1 MVATR
6 RGVRVCSPTKT
17 NSDESSGVMTTRR
30 TRRTADKEETATQS
44 EVTSDSQQDVPS
56 KAQSSTV
63 KRKTRASKR
72 ETGSANQV
80 DSTHEAD
87 VSESESCCSA
97 ISDMEA
103 IPDTQP
109 ARRGR
114 RRAAGGEQSD
124 STKEEAVSE
133 VDSCSLSASRRP
145 NTRRATRSLRKAV
158 LTDSAKMD
166 NDVSEAE
173 SCSSVVSDS
182 KVPDSQTRV
191 TRRTA
196 VSSSRAS
203 LKSHTEDTELS
214 DPESC
219 ASGISGAQTSTV
231 HRVTRCRS
239 GRFVEAIPMH
249 LEETTDG
256 SISPLPRR
264 RSRVVC
270 KGYPCDPQSPQ
281 DSESFESGP
290 SITPRRS
297 TRRRTEPKQTGT
309 TVTDSE
315 SDLPD
320 VNTPLGSPRSV
331 RGRGTPCSSRTGSNS
346 SSRAAPVTRLTAKAL
361 DILVEKAQ
369 CQSDKV
375 SVSEVAEES
384 EVLEDNKLDDTVYA
398 DPDCSMIEEVAE
410 EDKTLTLEDVVIA
423 EPAAPIQDAAP
434 AREHTGSV
442 TVSEDAEMPEVT
454 SVQQESAETTVS
466 EDPEKN
472 TSVVDIPAQE
482 NILQEKLIPADS
494 EVKVTLCES
503 ADTEMAEAVCE
514 LAVEAEDQQR
524 ELSTEDAADT
534 DVPVI
539 TEQETIMPA
548 DSQVSLEKTVKV
560 AACEN
565 AVSPVIVVS
574 DEDEEEKAMDVDVNT
589 HTNPPS
595 EVENQ
600 ECKAVPSEEG
610 MDVSSTLV
618 TENKKADQD
627 KSPHT
632 TEPIKVTSSQN
643 LKVSVSD
650 ADKLGE
656 PRDCVIVQKSGVIS
670 LLESSEDEEDDDNS
684 QHSEEADERKR
695 QGSDGEEEA
704 VCIEEE
710 AGPSRPQAAAQ
721 SSADDGLFVIDT
733 RPGLQSGQQ
742 YYVDDKEKEGGD
754 TEAEE
759 EQDEEEFVDEEGDDD
774 DDDED
779 EQVLFT
785 SRNPQLKELSS
796 RIDPGLKVKELGG
809 LYINFDGSKSKTVS
823 NSLKEQKSQ
832 DELMKKSVIGPEF
845 EKRDAVPPYRES
857 KQAAKL
863 KRKEERDKT
872 TGAGWFNM
880 RAPEM
885 TEELKGDLK
894 ALKMRGA
901 MDPKRF
907 YKKNDRDGFPKYFQV
922 ATVVDSPVDFYHSRV
937 PKKDRKR
944 TMVEELLADAE
955 FRHNNKKKYQQIMT
969 EKAAIGAG
977 KKNRKNNKFRK

>member
-6 RGVRVCSPTKT
+6 RGVRVCSPIKT
-17 NSDESSGVMTTRR
+17 NSDESSGVTATPASTRR
-30 TRRTADKEETATQS
+30 TRRTADKGETATQS

-56 KAQSSTV
+56 KAQSTTG
-63 KRKTRASKR
+63 KRKTRVSKC
-72 ETGSANQV
+72 ETVSANQV

-87 VSESESCCSA
+87 VSESDSCCSA

-109 ARRGR
+109 ARRGQ
-114 RRAAGGEQSD
+114 RRAAGGDQPD
-124 STKEEAVSE
+124 STKEEDVSE
-133 VDSCSLSASRRP
+133 VDSCSLSVSRRP

-158 LTDSAKMD
+158 LTDSAKKD
-166 NDVSEAE
+166 NYVSEAE
-173 SCSSVVSDS
+173 SCSSVVSES
-182 KVPDSQTRV
+182 KVPGSQTRV

-203 LKSHTEDTELS
+203 SKCHTEDTELS

-219 ASGISGAQTSTV
+219 VSGDRTSTV
-231 HRVTRCRS
+231 RRVTRSRR
-239 GRFVEAIPMH
+239 GGFVEAIPMH

-256 SISPLPRR
+256 SNSPLPRR
-264 RSRVVC
+264 RSRRVC
-270 KGYPCDPQSPQ
+270 KGCPCDPLSPQ

-290 SITPRRS
+290 SMTPRRS
-297 TRRRTEPKQTGT
+297 TRRLSELKQTGT
-309 TVTDSE
+309 TVSDSE
-315 SDLPD
+315 SDLTD
-320 VNTPLGSPRSV
+320 VYTPLGSPRSV

-361 DILVEKAQ
+361 DILVEKAL

-375 SVSEVAEES
+375 RASGVAEES
-384 EVLEDNKLDDTVYA
+384 VVLKDTVDA
-398 DPDCSMIEEVAE
+398 DPDCSMIEEVGE
-410 EDKTLTLEDVVIA
+410 EDKTLTVEDVVIG
-423 EPAAPIQDAAP
+423 EPAAPIQNSAP

-442 TVSEDAEMPEVT
+442 TVSEDAEMPKVT
-454 SVQQESAETTVS
+454 SVQQDSAETTAR
-466 EDPEKN
+466 EDPKKN
-472 TSVVDIPAQE
+472 TSMVDVPVQE
-482 NILQEKLIPADS
+482 NIQEK
-494 EVKVTLCES
+494 VTISES

-514 LAVEAEDQQR
+514 PAVEAEDQQR
-524 ELSTEDAADT
+524 ELSTEDAADA
-534 DVPVI
+534 DAPVI
-539 TEQETIMPA
+539 IEQETMTPA
-548 DSQVSLEKTVKV
+548 DSQVSLKQTVKV

-565 AVSPVIVVS
+565 VMSPVIVVS
-574 DEDEEEKAMDVDVNT
+574 EEAEEKTVDVNT
-589 HTNPPS
+589 HTDPPL
-595 EVENQ
+595 EVKNQ
-600 ECKAVPSEEG
+600 ECQAVPSEEA

-618 TENKKADQD
+618 TENKTADQD
-627 KSPHT
+627 EAPHT
-632 TEPIKVTSSQN
+632 TTPIKVTSSLS

-650 ADKLGE
+650 ADKLE
-656 PRDCVIVQKSGVIS
+656 ESRDCVIIQKSGVIS
-670 LLESSEDEEDDDNS
+670 LLESSDDEEDDDGNS
-684 QHSEEADERKR
+684 RHSGEGDERER
-695 QGSDGEEEA
+695 QGSDGDEEA
-704 VCIEEE
+704 VCIEEA

-721 SSADDGLFVIDT
+721 SSADGLFVIDT
-733 RPGLQSGQQ
+733 RPGLQSDEH
-742 YYVDDKEKEGGD
+742 YYVDEKEEGD
-754 TEAEE
+754 TEAIEE
-759 EQDEEEFVDEEGDDD
+759 AQDEEEFVDEEGD

-823 NSLKEQKSQ
+823 NSLKKLKEQKSQ

-845 EKRDAVPPYRES
+845 EKRDSVPPYRES

-885 TEELKGDLK
+885 TEEIKGDLK

-977 KKNRKNNKFRK
+977 KKNRKSNKFRK

>member
-17 NSDESSGVMTTRR
+17 NSDESSGVTATPASTRR
-30 TRRTADKEETATQS
+30 TRRTADKGETATQS
-44 EVTSDSQQDVPS
+44 EVTSDSQHDVPS

-114 RRAAGGEQSD
+114 RRAAGGEQPD
-124 STKEEAVSE
+124 STKEEDVSE
-133 VDSCSLSASRRP
+133 VDSCSLSVSRRP
-145 NTRRATRSLRKAV
+145 STRRATRSLRKAV
-158 LTDSAKMD
+158 VTDSDKKD
-166 NDVSEAE
+166 NVSEAE
-173 SCSSVVSDS
+173 SCNSVVSES

-203 LKSHTEDTELS
+203 SKCHTLDTELS

-219 ASGISGAQTSTV
+219 ISGDQTSTV
-231 HRVTRCRS
+231 RRVTRSRR

-256 SISPLPRR
+256 SNSPLPCR
-264 RSRVVC
+264 RSRGVC
-270 KGYPCDPQSPQ
+270 KECPCDPQSPQ

-290 SITPRRS
+290 SMTPRRS
-297 TRRRTEPKQTGT
+297 TRRRSELKQTGA
-309 TVTDSE
+309 TVSDSE
-315 SDLPD
+315 SDLTD
-320 VNTPLGSPRSV
+320 VYTPLGSPRSV

-361 DILVEKAQ
+361 DILVEKAL

-375 SVSEVAEES
+375 RASEVAEES
-384 EVLEDNKLDDTVYA
+384 VVLEDTVDT
-398 DPDCSMIEEVAE
+398 DPDCSMIEVGE
-410 EDKTLTLEDVVIA
+410 EEKTLTLEDVVIA
-423 EPAAPIQDAAP
+423 ETAAPIRDVAP

-442 TVSEDAEMPEVT
+442 TVSEDAEMPEIT
-454 SVQQESAETTVS
+454 SVQQESAETTTR

-472 TSVVDIPAQE
+472 TSVVDVPVQE
-482 NILQEKLIPADS
+482 NILQEK
-494 EVKVTLCES
+494 VTVCES
-503 ADTEMAEAVCE
+503 ADTEMAEAVFE
-514 LAVEAEDQQR
+514 PAVEAEDQQR
-524 ELSTEDAADT
+524 ELSTEDAADA
-534 DVPVI
+534 DAPVI
-539 TEQETIMPA
+539 IEQETMTPA
-548 DSQVSLEKTVKV
+548 DSLKQTVKV

-565 AVSPVIVVS
+565 VMSPVIVVS
-574 DEDEEEKAMDVDVNT
+574 DEEEKTVDVNT
-589 HTNPPS
+589 HTDPPL

-600 ECKAVPSEEG
+600 ECKAVPSEEA

-618 TENKKADQD
+618 TENKTADQD
-627 KSPHT
+627 EAPHT
-632 TEPIKVTSSQN
+632 TEPIKVTSSLS

-650 ADKLGE
+650 ADKLE
-656 PRDCVIVQKSGVIS
+656 ESRDCVIIQKSGVIS
-670 LLESSEDEEDDDNS
+670 LLESSDDEEDDDDNS
-684 QHSEEADERKR
+684 QHSGEGDERDR
-695 QGSDGEEEA
+695 QGSDGDEDA
-704 VCIEEE
+704 VCIEEV

-733 RPGLQSGQQ
+733 RPGLQSDNN
-742 YYVDDKEKEGGD
+742 YYVDEKEEGD
-754 TEAEE
+754 TEAIEE
-759 EQDEEEFVDEEGDDD
+759 EQDEEEFVDEEGDD

-823 NSLKEQKSQ
+823 NSLKKLKEQKSQ

>member
-1 MVATR
+1 MAEVRQNSASKMVATR

-17 NSDESSGVMTTRR
+17 NSDESSGVTATPVSTRR
-30 TRRTADKEETATQS
+30 TRRTADKGETATQS

-56 KAQSSTV
+56 KPQSSTG

-72 ETGSANQV
+72 ETVSANQV

-109 ARRGR
+109 ARRGQR
-114 RRAAGGEQSD
+114 GAAGGEQPD
-124 STKEEAVSE
+124 TTKEEGVSE
-133 VDSCSLSASRRP
+133 VDSCSLSVSRRP

-158 LTDSAKMD
+158 LTDSAKKD
-166 NDVSEAE
+166 KDVSEAE
-173 SCSSVVSDS
+173 SCSSVVSES
-182 KVPDSQTRV
+182 KVPDSHTRV

-203 LKSHTEDTELS
+203 SKCHTEDTELS

-219 ASGISGAQTSTV
+219 VSGDQTSTV
-231 HRVTRCRS
+231 RRATRSRRA
-239 GRFVEAIPMH
+239 RFIEAIPMH

-256 SISPLPRR
+256 SNSPLPRR
-264 RSRVVC
+264 RSRGLF
-270 KGYPCDPQSPQ
+270 KGCPCDPQSPQ

-290 SITPRRS
+290 SMTPRRS
-297 TRRRTEPKQTGT
+297 TRRLSELKQTGT
-309 TVTDSE
+309 TVSDSE
-315 SDLPD
+315 SDLTD
-320 VNTPLGSPRSV
+320 VYTPLGSPRLV

-361 DILVEKAQ
+361 DILVEKAL

-375 SVSEVAEES
+375 RASEVAEES
-384 EVLEDNKLDDTVYA
+384 VVLEDTVDA
-398 DPDCSMIEEVAE
+398 DPDCSMIEEVRE
-410 EDKTLTLEDVVIA
+410 ENKTLTLEDVVIGQ
-423 EPAAPIQDAAP
+423 PAAPIQDAAP
-434 AREHTGSV
+434 ARERTESV

-454 SVQQESAETTVS
+454 SVQQDSTETTAR

-472 TSVVDIPAQE
+472 TSMVDVPVQE
-482 NILQEKLIPADS
+482 NIQEK
-494 EVKVTLCES
+494 VTICES

-514 LAVEAEDQQR
+514 PAEDQQR
-524 ELSTEDAADT
+524 ELSTEDAADV
-534 DVPVI
+534 DAPVI
-539 TEQETIMPA
+539 IEQETMTPA
-548 DSQVSLEKTVKV
+548 DSQVSLKQTVKV

-565 AVSPVIVVS
+565 VMSPVIVVS
-574 DEDEEEKAMDVDVNT
+574 EEEEKKTVDINT
-589 HTNPPS
+589 HTDPPL
-595 EVENQ
+595 EVKNQ
-600 ECKAVPSEEG
+600 ECKAVPSEEA

-618 TENKKADQD
+618 AENKTADQD
-627 KSPHT
+627 EAPHT
-632 TEPIKVTSSQN
+632 TEPIKVTSSLS

-650 ADKLGE
+650 ADKLE
-656 PRDCVIVQKSGVIS
+656 ESRDCVIIQKSGVVS
-670 LLESSEDEEDDDNS
+670 LLESSDDEEDDDDNS
-684 QHSEEADERKR
+684 QHSGEGDERDR
-695 QGSDGEEEA
+695 QGSEGDEEA
-704 VCIEEE
+704 VCTEEA

-733 RPGLQSGQQ
+733 QPGLQSDEH
-742 YYVDDKEKEGGD
+742 YYVDEKEKCD
-754 TEAEE
+754 TEAIEE
-759 EQDEEEFVDEEGDDD
+759 AQDEEEFVDEEGDD

-823 NSLKEQKSQ
+823 NSLKKLKEQKSQ

-977 KKNRKNNKFRK
+977 KKNRKSNKFRK

>member
-17 NSDESSGVMTTRR
+17 NSDESSGVTATPASTRR

-44 EVTSDSQQDVPS
+44 EVTSDSQRDVPS
-56 KAQSSTV
+56 KAQSTTG
-63 KRKTRASKR
+63 KRKTRLSKR
-72 ETGSANQV
+72 ETVSTNQV

-103 IPDTQP
+103 IPDRQP
-109 ARRGR
+109 ARRGQ
-114 RRAAGGEQSD
+114 RRAAGGDQPD
-124 STKEEAVSE
+124 STKDENVSE
-133 VDSCSLSASRRP
+133 VDSCSLSVSRRP

-158 LTDSAKMD
+158 LTDSAKKD

-173 SCSSVVSDS
+173 SCSSVVSEA
-182 KVPDSQTRV
+182 KVPGSQTRV

-203 LKSHTEDTELS
+203 SKCHTEDTELS

-219 ASGISGAQTSTV
+219 VSGDQTATV
-231 HRVTRCRS
+231 RRVTRSRK

-256 SISPLPRR
+256 SNSPLPRR
-264 RSRVVC
+264 RSRG

-290 SITPRRS
+290 SMTPRRS
-297 TRRRTEPKQTGT
+297 TRRLSELKKTGT
-309 TVTDSE
+309 TVSDSE
-315 SDLPD
+315 SDLTD
-320 VNTPLGSPRSV
+320 VYTPLGSPRSV
-331 RGRGTPCSSRTGSNS
+331 RARGTPCSSRTGSNS

-361 DILVEKAQ
+361 GILVEKAL
-369 CQSDKV
+369 CESDKV
-375 SVSEVAEES
+375 RASEVAEES
-384 EVLEDNKLDDTVYA
+384 VVLEDTIDA
-398 DPDCSMIEEVAE
+398 DPDCSMIEEVGE
-410 EDKTLTLEDVVIA
+410 EDKTLTLEDVVIG

-442 TVSEDAEMPEVT
+442 TVSEVAEMPEVT
-454 SVQQESAETTVS
+454 SVQQDSAETTAR
-466 EDPEKN
+466 EDPENN
-472 TSVVDIPAQE
+472 TSMVDVPVQE
-482 NILQEKLIPADS
+482 NIQEK
-494 EVKVTLCES
+494 VTICES

-514 LAVEAEDQQR
+514 PAVEAEDQQR
-524 ELSTEDAADT
+524 ELSTEDAADV
-534 DVPVI
+534 DAPVI
-539 TEQETIMPA
+539 IEQETMTPA
-548 DSQVSLEKTVKV
+548 DSQVSLKQTVKV

-565 AVSPVIVVS
+565 VMSPVIVVS
-574 DEDEEEKAMDVDVNT
+574 EEEEEKTVDVNT
-589 HTNPPS
+589 HTDPPL
-595 EVENQ
+595 EVKNQ
-600 ECKAVPSEEG
+600 ECKAVPSEEA

-618 TENKKADQD
+618 TENKTADKD
-627 KSPHT
+627 EAPHT
-632 TEPIKVTSSQN
+632 TEPIKVTSRLS

-650 ADKLGE
+650 ADKLE
-656 PRDCVIVQKSGVIS
+656 ESRDCVIIQKSGVIS
-670 LLESSEDEEDDDNS
+670 LLESSDNKEDDDGIS
-684 QHSEEADERKR
+684 QHSGEGDERERKD
-695 QGSDGEEEA
+695 SDGDEEA
-704 VCIEEE
+704 VCIEEA

-721 SSADDGLFVIDT
+721 SSADGLFVIDT
-733 RPGLQSGQQ
+733 RPGLQSDES
-742 YYVDDKEKEGGD
+742 YYVDEKEEGD
-754 TEAEE
+754 MEAIEE
-759 EQDEEEFVDEEGDDD
+759 AQDEEEFVDEEGDD

-823 NSLKEQKSQ
+823 NSLKKLKEQKSL

-922 ATVVDSPVDFYHSRV
+922 ATVVDNPVDFYHSRV

-955 FRHNNKKKYQQIMT
+955 FRHNNKKKYRQIMT

-977 KKNRKNNKFRK
+977 KKNRKSNKFRK